1 MEPPCVAREKTMSLE
16 YHRNPR
22 ASNLITDHASKGYLG
37 HQFSDALEDLFSIP
51 SISLADL
58 GGE

>member
-1 MEPPCVAREKTMSLE
+1 MSLE